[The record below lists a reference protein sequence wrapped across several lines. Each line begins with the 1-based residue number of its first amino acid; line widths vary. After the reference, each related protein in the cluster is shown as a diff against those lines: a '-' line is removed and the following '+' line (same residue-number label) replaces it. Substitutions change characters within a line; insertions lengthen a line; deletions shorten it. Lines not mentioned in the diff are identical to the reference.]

1 MKRFLCFFAVAAL
14 ASACNSGKDDAK
26 VQSMSATDSTKN
38 EEMAVTYPY
47 DVQYSSKFEI
57 GDPNQAKI
65 ILDLWKNWDNG
76 TLANSR
82 DNFADSVDMHFS
94 SGYRMHASRDSVI
107 AAGQKER
114 DGLSKAVSTVDAVT
128 PLKSTDKNENW
139 VTVWGKEV
147 DTHKDGKVDSTFL
160 QETWRFNKDGK
171 VDLLYQYAA
180 KPMPDKKM

>member
-14 ASACNSGKDDAK
+14 ASACNSGNNEAK
-26 VQSMSATDSTKN
+26 VQSMSANDSAKK
-38 EEMAVTYPY
+38 EEVAVTYPY

-57 GDPNQAKI
+57 GDANQAKI

-82 DNFADSVDMHFS
+82 DNFADSVDMRFA
-94 SGYRMHASRDSVI
+94 SGYSMHASRDSVI
-107 AAGQKER
+107 ASGQKER
-114 DGLSKAVSTVDAVT
+114 DGLAKAVSTVDAVI

-171 VDLLYQYAA
+171 VDLLFQYTA
-180 KPMPDKKM
+180 KPMPAKKM